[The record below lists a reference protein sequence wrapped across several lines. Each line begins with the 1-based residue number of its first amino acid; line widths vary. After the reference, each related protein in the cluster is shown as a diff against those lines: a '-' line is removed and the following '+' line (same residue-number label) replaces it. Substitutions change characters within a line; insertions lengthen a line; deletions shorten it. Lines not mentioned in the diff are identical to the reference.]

1 VVVWKQQ
8 GAALV
13 GALSLL
19 DGRAARVVLMGP
31 RTNPRG
37 AMVAIPAPGGEGAPE
52 VVSLAE
58 AVELLHPQQ
67 IIESLCAQERCF
79 GNGPLP
85 RLDNA

>member
-1 VVVWKQQ
+1 
-8 GAALV
+8 
-13 GALSLL
+13 
-19 DGRAARVVLMGP
+19 
-31 RTNPRG
+31 
-37 AMVAIPAPGGEGAPE
+37 MVAIPAPGGEGAPE